1 MRKKF
6 YLSLTVILISVF
18 IFFQLMLIAHEK
30 THFAIYRMF
39 GYNSTIHIEFLQ
51 GYVQLDANQTLNE
64 TDAKIIY
71 SLQSVV
77 ELESYQLQVCIM
89 LVTTLLIVILI
100 LVDSYFF
107 KLVQALDLVQRFE
120 EMQKVKELA
129 AEVRQ

>member
-6 YLSLTVILISVF
+6 YLSLTVILVSVF

-39 GYNSTIHIEFLQ
+39 GYTSTIHIEFLQ

-64 TDAKIIY
+64 TDSKIIR

-77 ELESYQLQVCIM
+77 ELESYQLQAFYLGVM
-89 LVTTLLIVILI
+89 TLMIVILI
-100 LVDSYFF
+100 IVDSYFF
-107 KLVQALDLVQRFE
+107 KLVESIDLVRRYE
-120 EMQKVKELA
+120 EMQKAKEIA
-129 AEVRQ
+129 AEVN

>member
-6 YLSLTVILISVF
+6 YLSLTVILVSAF

-30 THFAIYRMF
+30 THFAIYRIF
-39 GYNSTIHIEFLQ
+39 GYNSTIHIEFLF
-51 GYVQLDANQTLNE
+51 GYVTLDSTLNE
-64 TDAKIIY
+64 TDSKIIR

-77 ELESYQLQVCIM
+77 ELESYQLQICLMEI
-89 LVTTLLIVILI
+89 TTLLIVILI

-120 EMQKVKELA
+120 EMQKAKKLA
-129 AEVRQ
+129 AEVRR

>member
-6 YLSLTVILISVF
+6 YLSLTIILFSVF
-18 IFFQLMLIAHEK
+18 MFFQLMLIAHEN
-30 THFAIYRMF
+30 THVAIYKLF
-39 GYNSTIHIEFLQ
+39 GYNSTKYIGFLQ
-51 GYVQLDANQTLNE
+51 GYVILDSTLNE
-64 TDAKIIY
+64 TDAKIIR

-89 LVTTLLIVILI
+89 AVTTLLIVILI

-120 EMQKVKELA
+120 DMQRIKKLA